1 MVETVTQGRKVLAE
15 GFGLTEAPRW
25 RDGKLWFS
33 DIHGHKVHTVDL
45 AGRVE
50 TIAAFDSPCSGLG
63 FTPNGDLLI
72 SLMAETKVVR
82 LSNGKVSDHADV
94 SRFADEHIN
103 DMVVDAAGRAYVTQL
118 GPSPNPNAP
127 AKRYTRI
134 ITVEPDGTARVGFEG
149 LQGPNGIAISADGGA
164 LVFSEA
170 GGYRMSALDIAPNGD
185 LSNLRTVAEL
195 PQGVCPDGM
204 CLDAQGGV
212 WAAGVVQIGPPLKPG
227 PGFCRFDARGELTHL
242 IPVEPG
248 RFAIACAFGGEDR
261 RTLLLC
267 TTGAITEDA
276 AQKQRDA
283 RIEKIELPGFS
294 GAGTP

>member
-1 MVETVTQGRKVLAE
+1 MTQTITDGRTVLAE

-25 RDGKLWFS
+25 RDGRLWFS

-72 SLMAETKVVR
+72 SLMAKTKVVR
-82 LSNGKVSDHADV
+82 LSKGEVSDHADV

-103 DMVVDAAGRAYVTQL
+103 DMVVDAVGRAYVTQL
-118 GPSPNPNAP
+118 GPSPVAGSP

-134 ITVEPDGTARVGFEG
+134 ITVEPDGTAREGHDG
-149 LQGPNGIAISADGGA
+149 LQGPNGIAISADGRT

-185 LSNLRTVAEL
+185 LSNLHTVAEL
-195 PQGVCPDGM
+195 PAGVCPDGM

-212 WAAGVVQIGPPLKPG
+212 WAAGVVKIGPPLAPG
-227 PGFCRFDARGELTHL
+227 PGFCRFDEKGELTHL
-242 IPVEPG
+242 IPLEPG
-248 RFAIACAFGGEDR
+248 RFPIACAFGGEDR
-261 RTLLLC
+261 STLFLC
-267 TTGAITEDA
+267 TTGAITEDT
-276 AQKQRDA
+276 AQRQRDA
-283 RIEKIELPGFS
+283 RIETIKLPGFS